1 MGCGLTM
8 ILDAD
13 KKCEFCVPTKFNAG
27 RLAKQNALMDFL
39 DKRGLKGTSTD
50 KIVEGGVCGKE
61 RPDRI
66 FDNGSFVVI
75 LECDEHQHMDRA
87 NRHVC
92 LISVNPLAIHPFI

>member
-1 MGCGLTM
+1 M